1 MPSKHCKTSNIHL
14 RGHLGR
20 TDERKRKHKQ
30 NRKQKTKTKDKTKQ
44 KVCVDCEKV
53 AKKVDVGE
61 HV

>member
-1 MPSKHCKTSNIHL
+1 
-14 RGHLGR
+14 LGR